1 MSEHGKPKGTGLRNR
16 KVLTIGPFIFD
27 TLSETQ
33 REQAEKRVKGM
44 LYSLHNSENL
54 SDYLGGRVNAA
65 KVAGVITHMAEHLQE
80 DIVKILKMHQKKA

>member
-1 MSEHGKPKGTGLRNR
+1 M
-16 KVLTIGPFIFD
+16 
-27 TLSETQ
+27 
-33 REQAEKRVKGM
+33 KGM

-65 KVAGVITHMAEHLQE
+65 KVAGVITQMAEHLQE